1 MAGEQL
7 YQTRKRI
14 LPYLFAV
21 LGAVVA
27 VNLVGSFTVRIAPFE
42 IALDVKVGLP
52 GYTLVRIPPI
62 GSITAKTHYYQPL
75 QVLLTLTNIDLD
87 QLRSVAFA
95 ADLDAQAA
103 LVQYFSSRINQ
114 VIGMAILKLLAISG
128 IGGLLGVYLLGR
140 RRWVD
145 LLTGFLTGSL
155 IVLLMVTAVYFG
167 YNLQAFANPQYQ
179 GIIEA
184 APWMLGLIQ
193 EGLVRVDELG
203 EQIQSLAANLYAVFN
218 QIDNLESVGML
229 TADVTVL
236 HVSDIHNHPVAFD
249 FMTQVVN
256 TFPIDLVIDTGDLTD
271 WGTPLEAEIVQRIEE
286 LGVTYLFVSGNHEAP
301 DVVERLAQTQ
311 NVMLLDL
318 NPVEVLGLQIAGIP
332 DPSAGNHSPQSVST
346 TELNQIAVQINE
358 LFRDQNHG
366 IDIFAVHNYRIAGQI
381 EPGIFPVI
389 VFGHNHLQTLN
400 QVEGTVY
407 VNAGTTGAAGIRGIQ
422 SSQNI
427 PFSLSLLHFVYDHDL
442 DDYVLA
448 AVDSIQVQTLQQSF
462 SLERTFISYPGR
474 NQEVN
479 VENDS
484 EESD

>member
-1 MAGEQL
+1 M
-7 YQTRKRI
+7 
-14 LPYLFAV
+14 
-21 LGAVVA
+21 
-27 VNLVGSFTVRIAPFE
+27 
-42 IALDVKVGLP
+42 
-52 GYTLVRIPPI
+52 
-62 GSITAKTHYYQPL
+62 
-75 QVLLTLTNIDLD
+75 LTLTNIDLD

-256 TFPIDLVIDTGDLTD
+256 TFPIDLVIDTGSD
-271 WGTPLEAEIVQRIEE
+271 R
-286 LGVTYLFVSGNHEAP
+286 LGNS
-301 DVVERLAQTQ
+301 
-311 NVMLLDL
+311 
-318 NPVEVLGLQIAGIP
+318 
-332 DPSAGNHSPQSVST
+332 
-346 TELNQIAVQINE
+346 
-358 LFRDQNHG
+358 FRSRNC
-366 IDIFAVHNYRIAGQI
+366 
-381 EPGIFPVI
+381 
-389 VFGHNHLQTLN
+389 
-400 QVEGTVY
+400 
-407 VNAGTTGAAGIRGIQ
+407 AA
-422 SSQNI
+422 
-427 PFSLSLLHFVYDHDL
+427 Y
-442 DDYVLA
+442 
-448 AVDSIQVQTLQQSF
+448 
-462 SLERTFISYPGR
+462 
-474 NQEVN
+474 
-479 VENDS
+479 
-484 EESD
+484 